1 MGVEMF
7 ILFKRFFSYLG
18 FSEYSVHSV
27 LYFRILCKFRVLVY
41 NFPTL
46 EYSVYS
52 TISFPHSVSGP
63 VTPQH
68 EQCVMETVE
77 SKVKTIPKIPFSL
90 ISVSEALQ

>member
-18 FSEYSVHSV
+18 FSEFQN
-27 LYFRILCKFRVLVY
+27 FRI
-41 NFPTL
+41 L

-52 TISFPHSVSGP
+52 TIPFSHSVSAP

-68 EQCVMETVE
+68 EQRVMETVE
-77 SKVKTIPKIPFSL
+77 
-90 ISVSEALQ
+90 

>member
-18 FSEYSVHSV
+18 FSVYSVYYS
-27 LYFRILCKFRVLVY
+27 VLVY
-41 NFPTL
+41 NL
-46 EYSVYS
+46 RILQYSVYS
-52 TISFPHSVSGP
+52 TIPFPHSVIAP

-77 SKVKTIPKIPFSL
+77 SKVKLSQRFPPVLQVYPRLCSRL
-90 ISVSEALQ
+90 IKDIW

>member
-41 NFPTL
+41 NFRTL

-52 TISFPHSVSGP
+52 TIPFRHSVSAP

>member
-1 MGVEMF
+1 MGVEVF

-41 NFPTL
+41 NFRTL
-46 EYSVYS
+46 IQYSVYS
-52 TISFPHSVSGP
+52 TIPFTHSVSAP

-68 EQCVMETVE
+68 EQRVMETVE
-77 SKVKTIPKIPFSL
+77 
-90 ISVSEALQ
+90 